1 MLTVIH
7 IMQFAGVNRAVL
19 HSKCNGFGS
28 LGLEIDRRHKG
39 LGFKQGLILMNYQKP
54 LGWTIEL
61 GQNS

>member
-7 IMQFAGVNRAVL
+7 IMQFAGVNRAVP

-39 LGFKQGLILMNYQKP
+39 LGFKQGLILMF
-54 LGWTIEL
+54 
-61 GQNS
+61 